1 MYTLGIDIGG
11 TNTVVGVVDENFNI
25 LSRVSF
31 KTLAPRSPEAL
42 CGDIRSA
49 AEMAAEKANIKYS
62 EICAAGADSPGVIS
76 KGICEFA
83 NNLGFVDVPLEKMI
97 NAALGVPTVLSND
110 GNAAAYGEFI
120 AGCGKGKNSLAM
132 LTIGTGIGGGFVS
145 VIDGKL
151 SFDDFG
157 AEMGHFVVN
166 SKGRKCSCGSRGC
179 IETYCSATAL
189 IRDTKMAMRRNHQS
203 LLWRVCPHPEDVDG
217 TTVFKAAELG
227 DATAKKLLDNFINYL
242 SIGVY
247 NIIVLFR
254 PDVICIGG
262 GMSREGETILRPIRE
277 RIAENPLGSLIGKNT
292 EIRAAELFGDAG
304 LIGAAA
310 LSMRLE
316 K

>member
-1 MYTLGIDIGG
+1 M
-11 TNTVVGVVDENFNI
+11 
-25 LSRVSF
+25 
-31 KTLAPRSPEAL
+31 
-42 CGDIRSA
+42 
-49 AEMAAEKANIKYS
+49 
-62 EICAAGADSPGVIS
+62 IS
-76 KGICEFA
+76 
-83 NNLGFVDVPLEKMI
+83 DT
-97 NAALGVPTVLSND
+97 LGVPAVLSND
-110 GNAAAYGEFI
+110 GNAAAYGEFVC
-120 AGCGKGKNSLAM
+120 GCGRGKNSLAM

-157 AEMGHFVVN
+157 AEMGHFIVN

-189 IRDTKMAMRRNHQS
+189 IKDTKTAMRKNPQS
-203 LLWRVCPHPEDVDG
+203 FLWKVCPKPEDVDG
-217 TTVFKAAELG
+217 KTVFKAAELG
-227 DATAKKLLDNFINYL
+227 DETAKKLLDNFINYL

-262 GMSREGETILRPIRE
+262 GMSREGNVILNPIQE
-277 RIAENPLGSLIGKNT
+277 KIAKNPLGSLIGKNT

-310 LSMRLE
+310 LAIRLE